1 MTGESTRNPQW
12 LTWLKD
18 QVSFAADMGQAVQ
31 ALRSAGIPDPAI
43 AAALDTLRP
52 RGSALSDG
60 RLAPPPVLARAP
72 ANLRKLDAPRLDLYA
87 LDDFLS
93 ADECE
98 RISALAAQHLQPS
111 PLSSTTRDTAFRTS
125 RTCVLAHLRSPIAA
139 ELDDRI
145 CRTLGIRAAYGEAI
159 QAQRYDV
166 GRQFKAH
173 TDWFVP
179 GSDDYARLAGMR
191 GNRTWTF
198 MVYLNEGMQGGGTRF
213 TAIDFTV
220 TPKAGMALF
229 WNNLQPDGSPN
240 PLTWHCG
247 EPVTAGHKVIIT
259 KWFRVLGD
267 GPVLHE

>member
-166 GRQFKAH
+166 GQQFKAH

>member
-1 MTGESTRNPQW
+1 VTGESTRNPQW

-31 ALRSAGIPDPAI
+31 ALRHAGIPDRAI
-43 AAALDTLRP
+43 AAAFEALRP
-52 RGSALSDG
+52 RGSALIDG
-60 RLAPPPVLARAP
+60 RLALPPLLARAP
-72 ANLRKLDAPRLDLYA
+72 GNLRRLDAQHLDLYA

-111 PLSSTTRDTAFRTS
+111 PLSSAVADTAYRTS
-125 RTCVLAHLRSPIAA
+125 RTCVLAHIRSPIVAA
-139 ELDDRI
+139 LDDRI

-159 QAQRYDV
+159 QAQRYDA
-166 GRQFKAH
+166 GQQFKPH
-173 TDWFVP
+173 TDWFIP
-179 GSDDYARLAGMR
+179 GSDDYARLAGLR

-198 MVYLNEGMQGGGTRF
+198 MVYLNEGMLGGGTRF
-213 TAIDFTV
+213 TEIDFTV

-229 WNNLQPDGSPN
+229 WNNLHPDGAPN
-240 PLTWHCG
+240 PLMRHCG